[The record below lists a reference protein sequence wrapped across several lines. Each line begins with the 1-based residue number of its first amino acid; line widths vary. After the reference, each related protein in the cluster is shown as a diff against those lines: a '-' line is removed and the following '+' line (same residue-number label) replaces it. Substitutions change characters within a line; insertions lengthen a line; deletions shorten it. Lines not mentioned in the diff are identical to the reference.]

1 MNEKMSFMYKKMNL
15 RLLPISIGLVVA
27 TLLPGCGLFNKKGS
41 ASEKMNR
48 RGEVTGVPKR
58 ENWQQNLPYDMV
70 PVKAG
75 TFWMGQSD
83 EDIAFTQSSLNKQI
97 TVSEFFMDKYE
108 VSNNKYRQFLESV
121 KNGDMDNGT
130 PTTLKD
136 PPQLNY
142 EELKPDTTVWSTSF
156 TYHYGDPLM
165 EFYFDH
171 PAFDNYPVVG
181 ITYDQANKYAEW
193 RTYFQNSR
201 DESNFDGP
209 SFRLPSEAE
218 WEYAA
223 KGGKDVAKYPWGG
236 PYLKN
241 KRGCLMAN
249 FKPGRGNYIDDG
261 FAYTAPIDVFSP
273 NGFGL
278 YNMSGNVSEWVL
290 DAYATTSRSVTWDL
304 DPVYD
309 DPNEPRKVVRGGSWK
324 DIAHYLET
332 STRTYEYEDVAQ
344 AHIGFRTAMTFIG
357 RSGSMDVKSSSRKR
371 R

>member
-1 MNEKMSFMYKKMNL
+1 MYKIMKQRFVAVTL
-15 RLLPISIGLVVA
+15 GLAVA
-27 TLLPGCGLFNKKGS
+27 TILPGCGLFNKKGS
-41 ASEKMNR
+41 ASDKANR
-48 RGEVTGVPKR
+48 RGEVTGVAKR
-58 ENWQQNLPYDMV
+58 ESWQQNLPIDMV

-83 EDIAFTQSSLNKQI
+83 EDIAFTQSSMNKQI
-97 TVSEFFMDKYE
+97 TISEFFMDKYE
-108 VSNNKYRQFLESV
+108 VSNNKYRQFLEAV
-121 KNGDMDNGT
+121 KSGELATST
-130 PTTLKD
+130 PTTLKE
-136 PPQLNY
+136 PPTFEY
-142 EELKPDTTVWSTSF
+142 DELRPDTTVWSTSF
-156 TYHYGDPLM
+156 SYHYGDPLM

-181 ITYDQANKYAEW
+181 VSWDQAQKYCEW
-193 RTYFQNSR
+193 RTYHLRAN
-201 DESNFDGP
+201 DEMEFDVP
-209 SFRLPSEAE
+209 AFRLPSEAE

-261 FAYTAPIDVFSP
+261 FAYTAPVDVFAP

-278 YNMSGNVSEWVL
+278 HNMSGNVSEWVI
-290 DAYATTSRSVTWDL
+290 DAYKVTGSMDTWDL
-304 DPVYD
+304 DPVYK

-332 STRTYEYEDVAQ
+332 STRTYEYQDVAQ

-357 RSGSMDVKSSSRKR
+357 RSGSMDVKASKR
-371 R
+371 SKR

>member
-1 MNEKMSFMYKKMNL
+1 MYNKFNF
-15 RLLPISIGLVVA
+15 RFTPILLGLVLV
-27 TLLPGCGLFNKKGS
+27 TFLQGCGLLNKKGS
-41 ASEKMNR
+41 ASEKLNR

-58 ENWQQNLPYDMV
+58 VAWQQNLPIEMV

-83 EDIAFTQSSLNKQI
+83 EDIAFTQSSMNKQI
-97 TVSEFFMDKYE
+97 TISEFFMDKYE

-121 KNGDMDNGT
+121 KSGEYANST

-142 EELKPDTTVWSTSF
+142 DELRPDTTVWTSSF
-156 TYHYGDPLM
+156 TFHYGDPLM

-181 ITYDQANKYAEW
+181 VSWEQAKKYAEW
-193 RTYFQNSR
+193 RTYYQNAN
-201 DESNFDGP
+201 DDAEFDAP
-209 SFRLPSEAE
+209 SFRLPTEAE

-261 FAYTAPIDVFSP
+261 FAYTAPVDVFFP

-278 YNMSGNVSEWVL
+278 HNMSGNVAEWVM
-290 DAYATTSRSVTWDL
+290 DAYSTTSRSLTWDL
-304 DPVYD
+304 DPVY
-309 DPNEPRKVVRGGSWK
+309 NVESEPRKVVRGGSWK

-332 STRTYEYEDVAQ
+332 STRTYEYQDVAQ
-344 AHIGFRTAMTFIG
+344 AHIGFRTVMTFIG
-357 RSGSMDVKSSSRKR
+357 RSGSMDVAASKR
-371 R
+371 RRR

>member
-1 MNEKMSFMYKKMNL
+1 MSKKMKTRVL
-15 RLLPISIGLVVA
+15 SIILAVLVVVV
-27 TLLPGCGLFNKKGS
+27 LPGCGLLGKKGS
-41 ASEKMNR
+41 ASEKDNR

-58 ENWQQNLPYDMV
+58 VIWQQILPQEMV

-75 TFWMGQSD
+75 TFWMGQAD
-83 EDIAFTQSSLNKQI
+83 EDIAFSQSSLNKQI
-97 TVSEFFMDKYE
+97 TISEFYMDKYE
-108 VSNNKYRQFLESV
+108 VSNNKYRQFIEAVRLGEYTYS
-121 KNGDMDNGT
+121 T

-136 PPQLNY
+136 APTFDLNAV
-142 EELKPDTTVWSTSF
+142 LPDTTVWNTSF

-181 ITYDQANKYAEW
+181 VSWEQANMYCQW
-193 RTYFQNSR
+193 RTYHLNAN
-201 DESNFDGP
+201 DKADFDYP
-209 SFRLPSEAE
+209 AFRLPSEAE

-223 KGGKDVAKYPWGG
+223 KGGKEVAKYPWGG

-261 FAYTAPIDVFSP
+261 FAYTAPVDVFAP

-278 YNMSGNVSEWVL
+278 YNMSGNVAEWVL
-290 DAYATTSRSVTWDL
+290 DSYNAVSGSVTWDL
-304 DPVYD
+304 DPRYD
-309 DPNEPRKVVRGGSWK
+309 DPNEKRKVVRGGSWK

-332 STRTYEYEDVAQ
+332 STRTYEFQDVKT
-344 AHIGFRTAMTFIG
+344 AHIGFRTAMTYLG
-357 RSGSMDVKSSSRKR
+357 RSGSMDISNNRRRKK
-371 R
+371 

>member
-1 MNEKMSFMYKKMNL
+1 MYTKTNP
-15 RLLPISIGLVVA
+15 RYLPIIAVMLGA
-27 TLLPGCGLFNKKGS
+27 FFFQGCGLLGKKGS
-41 ASEKMNR
+41 ASEKDNR

-58 ENWQQNLPYDMV
+58 TNWQQNLPLEMV
-70 PVKAG
+70 AVKAG

-83 EDIAFTQSSLNKQI
+83 EDIAYSQSAFNKQI

-108 VSNNKYRQFLESV
+108 VSNNKYRQFLEAVRLGEFAYS
-121 KNGDMDNGT
+121 T

-136 PPQLNY
+136 APQFNLD
-142 EELKPDTTVWSTSF
+142 EILPDTTVWSTSF
-156 TYHYGDPLM
+156 SYHYGDPLM

-181 ITYDQANKYAEW
+181 LSWEQAQMYCQW
-193 RTYFQNSR
+193 RTYHMNAN
-201 DESNFDGP
+201 DKADFDLP
-209 SFRLPSEAE
+209 SFRLPTEAE

-236 PYLKN
+236 PYIKN

-261 FAYTAPIDVFSP
+261 FAYTAPVDVFAP

-290 DAYATTSRSVTWDL
+290 DAYNPVSSAITWDL
-304 DPVYD
+304 DPVNN
-309 DPNEPRKVVRGGSWK
+309 DPNESRKVVRGGSWK

-332 STRTYEYEDVAQ
+332 STRTYEYQDVKA
-344 AHIGFRTAMTFIG
+344 AHIGFRTAMTFLG
-357 RSGSMDVKSSSRKR
+357 RSGSMNVNNNR
-371 R
+371 RRTR